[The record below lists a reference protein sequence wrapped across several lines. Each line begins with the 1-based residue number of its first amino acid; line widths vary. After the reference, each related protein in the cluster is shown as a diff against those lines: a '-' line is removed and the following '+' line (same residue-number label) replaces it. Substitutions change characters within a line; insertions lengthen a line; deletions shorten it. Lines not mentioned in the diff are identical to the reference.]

1 MTNAVR
7 QPHPSVSQKMETRK
21 AGIAISRSARFMFY
35 ILLSSASLPANTF
48 YSCEITRSLLTIT
61 AKGDM
66 SPLLHLIPRP

>member
-1 MTNAVR
+1 
-7 QPHPSVSQKMETRK
+7 
-21 AGIAISRSARFMFY
+21 MFY